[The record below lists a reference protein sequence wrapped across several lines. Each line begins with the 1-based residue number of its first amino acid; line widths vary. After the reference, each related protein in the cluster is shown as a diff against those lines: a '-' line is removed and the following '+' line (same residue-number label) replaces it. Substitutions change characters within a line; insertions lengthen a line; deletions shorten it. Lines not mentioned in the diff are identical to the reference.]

1 VKVSKERKDLMKQRA
16 FLIVFLAVAGLTFG
30 QAKIQR
36 QPIIDVHL
44 HSESLANLK
53 DWGPNPVTGKRA
65 PESVEEHI
73 KQTLAEMDRYN
84 IVLGIVSG
92 SLEEVEQFRQTAP
105 DRIWAG
111 PYHGIPGLDIEKLG
125 ALYKSGRLK
134 VMGEVGAQYDGLD
147 PSGPVL
153 EPYFAL
159 AEALDVSACIH
170 MGGLG
175 PPGITQWAPKYRAAL
190 GNPLLLEELLN
201 RHPKLRVWIAHMG
214 WPFLEETFA
223 ILSVYPQVYADVSVS
238 WVRGTREAFYSDL
251 QEAIRQGFGKQIMFG
266 SDQMTW
272 PDGIGIA
279 IEWIEQ
285 ADFLS
290 GEQKRDILYN
300 NAARFL
306 RLSPEQ
312 MAKHHKDLKK

>member
-1 VKVSKERKDLMKQRA
+1 MRKSILGT
-16 FLIVFLAVAGLTFG
+16 VFFAVASVAFG
-30 QAKIQR
+30 QAKAPR

-44 HSESLANLK
+44 HSVSLSNLK
-53 DWGPNPVTGKRA
+53 DWGPNPVTRKKA

-73 KQTLAEMDRYN
+73 KQTLAVMDRYN

-92 SLEEVEQFRQTAP
+92 DLESVEQFRKSAP

-111 PYHGIPGLDIEKLG
+111 PSRGLPGLDIENLR

-134 VMGEVGAQYDGLD
+134 IMGEVCAQYDGLSPSD
-147 PSGPVL
+147 PIL
-153 EPYFAL
+153 DPYFAL
-159 AEALDVSACIH
+159 AESLDVPACIH
-170 MGGLG
+170 MGMSL
-175 PPGITQWAPKYRAAL
+175 PGITQSDPKFRVAL
-190 GNPLLLEELLN
+190 GNPLLLEEMLN

-214 WPFLEETFA
+214 FPFLQETYG
-223 ILSVYPQVYADVSVS
+223 ILGVYPQVYADISAS
-238 WVRGTREAFYSDL
+238 WLGTRE
-251 QEAIRQGFGKQIMFG
+251 GFNANLREEIAQDCGKQIIFG

-279 IEWIEQ
+279 IEWIEK

-290 GEQKRDILYN
+290 VEQKRDILYN

-312 MAKHHKDLKK
+312 IAKHHGASSK

>member
-1 VKVSKERKDLMKQRA
+1 MNSRKTPWLLWPVFFAMA
-16 FLIVFLAVAGLTFG
+16 SLIIG
-30 QAKIQR
+30 QTNTPR

-53 DWGPNPVTGKRA
+53 DWGPNLVSGKKA

-73 KQTLAEMDRYN
+73 KQTLEAMDRYN
-84 IVLGIVSG
+84 IVLGIASG
-92 SLEEVEQFRQTAP
+92 DLESVEQLRKAAP

-111 PYHGIPGLDIEKLG
+111 PSSGIPGLDIEKLR
-125 ALYKSGRLK
+125 ALYKAGRLK
-134 VMGEVGAQYDGLD
+134 IMGEVCAQYDGLSPSD
-147 PSGPVL
+147 PIL
-153 EPYFAL
+153 DPYFAL
-159 AEALDVSACIH
+159 AESLDVPACVH
-170 MGGLG
+170 MGMSS
-175 PPGITQWAPKYRAAL
+175 PGITESSPKFRVSV

-214 WPFLEETFA
+214 FPYLEETIG
-223 ILSVYPQVYADVSVS
+223 ILNVYPRVYTDTGAID
-238 WVRGTREAFYSDL
+238 WIERPEAFASYL
-251 QEAIRQGFGKQIMFG
+251 GTLVMYGFEKRIMFG

-272 PDGIGIA
+272 PDAIGLAVETIA
-279 IEWIEQ
+279 K

-290 GEQKRDILYN
+290 AEQKRDILYN

-312 MAKHHKDLKK
+312 IAKHHRASSK